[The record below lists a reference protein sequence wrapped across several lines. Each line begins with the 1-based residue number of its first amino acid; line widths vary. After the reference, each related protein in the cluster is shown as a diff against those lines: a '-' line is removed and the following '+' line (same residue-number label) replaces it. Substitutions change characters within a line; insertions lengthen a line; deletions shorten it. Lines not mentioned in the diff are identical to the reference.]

1 MFLVLSANKSPTVPA
16 TLEIVVP
23 HTCCAAADGENRVPS
38 TGAGP
43 KS

>member
-1 MFLVLSANKSPTVPA
+1 MSLVAAPKKSPTVPA
-16 TLEIVVP
+16 ILEIVVP
-23 HTCCAAADGENRVPS
+23 HTWFAAAEGENRVPS